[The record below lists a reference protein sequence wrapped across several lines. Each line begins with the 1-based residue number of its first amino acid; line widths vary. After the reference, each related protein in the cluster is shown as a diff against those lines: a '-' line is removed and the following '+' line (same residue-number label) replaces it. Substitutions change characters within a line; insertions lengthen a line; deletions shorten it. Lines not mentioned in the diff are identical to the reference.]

1 MYRPGSA
8 TRPAFC
14 QVILLTTDHFF
25 LLKPATDSRRRGSDS
40 RPGAGPERSSI
51 RSHFEGVELQGE
63 RRQRQPQIIQF
74 LGPRVVPVIH
84 DECRRVRFSA
94 GNIHRSHGGAPPAG
108 TGGDIHAT
116 TSVSVDGD
124 RPCRGCLGSRV
135 RVLGNLMNHRQL
147 QHGRALP
154 FTELRHQHV
163 TSIWKFDRI
172 MVTMR
177 DIRIYR
183 AEFPDAEIDGFG
195 PDPSVVVSDI
205 FGECQFGPRKHA
217 DRYLGLLF

>member
-1 MYRPGSA
+1 MYRPGSV

-25 LLKPATDSRRRGSDS
+25 LLKPATDSRRRRRDS
-40 RPGAGPERSSI
+40 RLGASPERSSI

-84 DECRRVRFSA
+84 DECRAVQCRQCPSIAR
-94 GNIHRSHGGAPPAG
+94 RRPAG
-108 TGGDIHAT
+108 PNRRGLHAT
-116 TSVSVDGD
+116 ISVSVDGD
-124 RPCRGCLGSRV
+124 RPCRGCPGSRV